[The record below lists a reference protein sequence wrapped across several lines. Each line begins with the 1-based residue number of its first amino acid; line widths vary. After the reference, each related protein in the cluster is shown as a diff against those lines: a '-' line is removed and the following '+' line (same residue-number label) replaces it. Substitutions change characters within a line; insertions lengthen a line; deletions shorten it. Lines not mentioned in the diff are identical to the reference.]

1 MDVKIKSLP
10 IISYVRII
18 EEHMTNCENKVS

>member
-1 MDVKIKSLP
+1 MDAKIKSSP

-18 EEHMTNCENKVS
+18 EEDMTNRENKIS